1 MSHPMEIMHGNH
13 YIILDW
19 KGQIV
24 ACAKKVLSSRLLRV
38 SHADRGRWLNIIVFE
53 L

>member
-1 MSHPMEIMHGNH
+1 MSHPMEIMHENH

-24 ACAKKVLSSRLLRV
+24 ACAKKSP
-38 SHADRGRWLNIIVFE
+38 VFKAATCQSCRQGALVE
-53 L
+53 HYCV

>member
-1 MSHPMEIMHGNH
+1 MEIMHGNH

-24 ACAKKVLSSRLLRV
+24 ACAKKSP
-38 SHADRGRWLNIIVFE
+38 VFKAATCQPCRQGALVE
-53 L
+53 HYCV